1 MVRYLFLG
9 LQYNNERES
18 EYLNLSK
25 HGLSAASNE
34 LQWNLCDG
42 FVQHLGR
49 NFEILTALPVGC
61 YPKHFGKIR
70 LEHQSWEYRGVSV
83 KEIGSWNLPVLKQLE
98 RARRCADYIQNW
110 INKNPDDQHVVIL
123 YSLYLPYFKAVQR
136 IKRIYTSL
144 RSVLIVPDLP
154 GKYGILPNNYVKA
167 RIAASAGYKAM
178 KLAESFDGYV
188 VLTEQMTKPLNIG
201 NKPYVVVEGV
211 CDEKQIT
218 TVPENKNVGKAY
230 FFYAGTLKREFGIMN
245 LLDAFEMMDDA
256 DAELWICGAG
266 DMENE
271 IKERSAKNPRIRFL
285 GFRTKD
291 EVRRM
296 QQNAVALVN
305 PRTSDG
311 AYTQYSF
318 PSKTIEYMAS
328 GTPVVMNR
336 LPGIPTEYQDYIMF
350 AENDSVDALA
360 KALGEMFN
368 LSETQR
374 KEYGNAAKCF
384 VAEKKSPVYQT
395 LKIVEMVNT
404 HAAFRC
410 V

>member
-42 FVQHLGR
+42 FVRHLEQD
-49 NFEILTALPVGC
+49 FEILTALPVGC
-61 YPKHFGKIR
+61 YPKHFRKIR
-70 LEHQSWEYRGVSV
+70 LENQSWEYCGVSV
-83 KEIGSWNLPVLKQLE
+83 NEIGSWNLPVLKQLE
-98 RARRCADYIQNW
+98 RARRCADYIQKW

-123 YSLYLPYFKAVQR
+123 YSLYLPYLKAIQKV
-136 IKRIYTSL
+136 KRSYTSL
-144 RSVLIVPDLP
+144 RSIIIVPDLP

-178 KLAESFDGYV
+178 KIAESFDGYV

-211 CDEKQIT
+211 CSEKQIT
-218 TVPENKNVGKAY
+218 TVPENEKVGKPY
-230 FFYAGTLKREFGIMN
+230 FFYAGSLKREFGIMN
-245 LLDAFEMMDDA
+245 LLDAFEMMDDT

-311 AYTQYSF
+311 VYTQYSF

-336 LPGIPTEYQDYIMF
+336 LPGIPTEYDEYLF
-350 AENDSVDALA
+350 YPEDSSALSLA
-360 KALGEMFN
+360 KTIKSVLDMEEKDRIKFGKRASNFILTE
-368 LSETQR
+368 
-374 KEYGNAAKCF
+374 KNAKAQ
-384 VAEKKSPVYQT
+384 AEKI
-395 LKIVEMVNT
+395 LNLIND
-404 HAAFRC
+404 
-410 V
+410 